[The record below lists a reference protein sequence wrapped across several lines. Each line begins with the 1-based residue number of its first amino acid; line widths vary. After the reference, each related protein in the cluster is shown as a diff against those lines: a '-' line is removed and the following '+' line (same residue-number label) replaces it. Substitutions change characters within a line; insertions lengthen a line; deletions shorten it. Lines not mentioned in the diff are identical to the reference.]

1 MAGENPVRIVPVLL
15 LLDLRGRKANSKKS
29 KKISEKSNLRQ
40 PLLQNHIFVF
50 SWFNVSLILKTLYN
64 RYLQTSCFY
73 LELTIADY
81 IVCISIKHVMQE
93 QISQN
98 RYITSPW
105 GTPILCAVR
114 LPSWSSQET
123 LSQRSIIET
132 HFSVTWMRIAFN
144 SNSQYLVSKNS
155 LISISNTHA

>member
-93 QISQN
+93 QIS
-98 RYITSPW
+98 
-105 GTPILCAVR
+105 
-114 LPSWSSQET
+114 
-123 LSQRSIIET
+123 
-132 HFSVTWMRIAFN
+132 
-144 SNSQYLVSKNS
+144 
-155 LISISNTHA
+155 